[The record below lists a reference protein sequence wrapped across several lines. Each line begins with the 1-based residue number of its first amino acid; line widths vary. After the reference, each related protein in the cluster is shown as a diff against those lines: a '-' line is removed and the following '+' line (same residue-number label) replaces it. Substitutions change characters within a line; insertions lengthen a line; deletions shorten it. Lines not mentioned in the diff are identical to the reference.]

1 MYYRVRRWRQSPTR
15 TYMVGGRR
23 MLLPKPITPAMKR
36 KIGRKEY
43 EDVIRKVLVANGWVY
58 RGDETQ
64 E

>member
-1 MYYRVRRWRQSPTR
+1 
-15 TYMVGGRR
+15 

-36 KIGRKEY
+36 KVGRKEF